1 MKKEYAKC
9 VVVLTII
16 CLVVAVL
23 MAVTNSFTAPVIAEN
38 KEKAIQASLQKV
50 VPGGT
55 FEEITLPENS
65 PETVSAFYRETT
77 GKGYVA
83 VLATTSQYSNGDMG
97 ITAAIDEDGN
107 ILNIALTSYYE
118 SKDFGKDT
126 YPAGFIGTNADTVGD
141 VDVFSGA
148 TYSSNA
154 FKEALA
160 DALETFMHVKEAS
173 AG

>member
-1 MKKEYAKC
+1 M
-9 VVVLTII
+9 
-16 CLVVAVL
+16 
-23 MAVTNSFTAPVIAEN
+23 TNRFTAPVIAAN
-38 KEKAIQASLQKV
+38 KEQAIQESLQQV
-50 VPGGT
+50 IPGGT
-55 FEEITLPENS
+55 FEEVALPAGT
-65 PETVSAFYRETT
+65 PETVSSLYLETS

-97 ITAAIDEDGN
+97 ITAAIADDGS
-107 ILNIALTSYYE
+107 IQAIALTSYYE

-126 YPAGFIGTNADTVGD
+126 YPLNFIGATAENVMD

-148 TYSSNA
+148 TYSSTA

-160 DALETFMHVKEAS
+160 DALTAWQLVKEAS